1 MKINHF
7 FRFTLI
13 ELLVVIAIIAILA
26 AMLLPALAKAR
37 EKARDI
43 SCRSNLKQLGLV
55 QMMYTMDNRDFYM
68 VSAFNNVAGGNQG
81 YWPKFLINQYQVD
94 YKIYKCPSSTKQVT
108 LDTSASQGG
117 QAACYGHVFEIFGH
131 QMGHSRFPVTVQEV
145 DAHCAKNGR
154 TPFMFVDSADAKS
167 TSSQESWDDTVFCSV
182 SCRFREEVATGTY
195 AMTMRHNGSIN
206 GLMRDGSVTQAKRN
220 AVRDGSNYMR
230 PTHSRNNDT
239 GVISWAD

>member
-1 MKINHF
+1 MKINHLLK
-7 FRFTLI
+7 FTRI

-68 VSAFNNVAGGNQG
+68 VSAYNSVGGGNQG

-94 YKIYKCPSSTKQVT
+94 YKIYKCPSSTKNIV
-108 LDTSASQGG
+108 LDTSTSQAG
-117 QAACYGHVFEIFGH
+117 QAASYGHVFEIFGH
-131 QMGHSRFPVTVQEV
+131 QIEHRRSPITVQEL
-145 DAHCAKNGR
+145 DTHCAKNGR

-167 TSSQESWDDTVFCSV
+167 STESWDDTVFCSV
-182 SCRFREEVATGTY
+182 NCNYREENATATY
-195 AMTMRHNGSIN
+195 AMSMRHNGSIN
-206 GLMRDGSVTQAKRN
+206 GLLRDGSVTQAKRN
-220 AVRDGSNYMR
+220 AVRGGTNYMR
-230 PTHSRNNDT
+230 PYHYREDNGSVTWT
-239 GVISWAD
+239 E